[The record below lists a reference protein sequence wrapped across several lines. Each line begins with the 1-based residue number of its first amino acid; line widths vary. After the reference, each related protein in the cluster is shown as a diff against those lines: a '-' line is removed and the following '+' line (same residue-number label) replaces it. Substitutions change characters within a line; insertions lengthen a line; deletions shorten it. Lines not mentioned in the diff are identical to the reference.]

1 MILLT
6 VFLAHDTFSELVV
19 QETSDREG
27 GRGGGGRV
35 VARSAE
41 DSGPRPTPFSACTLT
56 LKQTSKGEK
65 KMYRSVGVGDNSLSN
80 HLDVDFCALDMYA
93 HVHGSTHVQCII
105 HIGVLFADSN

>member
-65 KMYRSVGVGDNSLSN
+65 KMYRSVGVGDNSLSLIISMLTSVPWICMHVCMELLIYN
-80 HLDVDFCALDMYA
+80 VYYICRSAFCR
-93 HVHGSTHVQCII
+93 
-105 HIGVLFADSN
+105 F